1 MPVPVSQNSTIDRLP
16 AVKAKTGWSRSS
28 IYSLIAQGK
37 FPAQIKLGGGRAV
50 GWLSTEIDEWI
61 ASRVRA
67 SRGGAQ

>member
-1 MPVPVSQNSTIDRLP
+1 MPVPVSQNLTIDRLP
-16 AVKAKTGWSRSS
+16 KVKAKTGWSRSS

-37 FPAQIKLGGGRAV
+37 FPAPIKLGQGRAV